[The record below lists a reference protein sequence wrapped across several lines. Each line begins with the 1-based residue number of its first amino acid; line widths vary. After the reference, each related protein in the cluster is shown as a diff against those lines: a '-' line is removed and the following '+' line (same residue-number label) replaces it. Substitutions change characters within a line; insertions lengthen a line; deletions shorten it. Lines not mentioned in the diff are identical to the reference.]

1 MVIQLPFVWASLLF
15 VTGISLGHFFP
26 SRIYVFLLVALL
38 MSVCAARGK
47 FKDYLILAVWLLMGC
62 ARVNCSFST
71 EDCPASDFSSS
82 VMAKAKE
89 ANQVLRLR
97 LSKTD
102 MQDEPLAIASAL
114 LLGDKSALTKDT
126 KKKFSS
132 VGASH
137 LLALSG
143 LHLGILY
150 GILHLLFIRMI
161 KTKWWRWYCL
171 PLILL
176 CIWGYAW
183 MAGMPVSLVRAGIMC
198 SFVSVVSL
206 CNAAT
211 SSLHLLSVSA
221 LLILMVSPAE
231 LFSVS
236 FQLSFAATFFILF
249 FYDATLPVIM
259 WARHRARPI
268 LRLLAVSLTAQLGTA
283 PLVAYYFHNF
293 PLIGL
298 PVGMLLVPMTSVII
312 YGCVALLFFPS
323 HLLGAVVGSLL
334 NVETRI
340 MEICGGLPFA
350 SIPDLHPK
358 PWQLV
363 VIYTL
368 LITFGLRKRQP
379 DIKWRG

>member
-1 MVIQLPFVWASLLF
+1 MIQLPFVWASLLF
-15 VTGISLGHFFP
+15 VAGISLGHFFP
-26 SRIYVFLLVALL
+26 SRIYVFLLAALL
-38 MSVCAARGK
+38 VSACVARGR
-47 FKDYLILAVWLLMGC
+47 FKDCLILSVWLLLGC
-62 ARVNCSFST
+62 ARINCSFAT
-71 EDCPASDFSSS
+71 EESHTSGFASS

-89 ANQVLRLR
+89 ANKALSLR
-97 LSKTD
+97 LSETN

-126 KKKFSS
+126 KKKFAS

-150 GILHLLFIRMI
+150 GMLHLLFIRKI
-161 KTKWWRWYCL
+161 RTKWWRWYCL
-171 PLILL
+171 PPILL

-198 SFVSVVSL
+198 SLVSVAAL
-206 CNAAT
+206 WNAAT
-211 SSLHLLSVSA
+211 SSLHLLSASA
-221 LLILMVSPAE
+221 LLILAVSPTE
-231 LFSVS
+231 LFSIS

-249 FYDATLPVIM
+249 FYDATLPMTM
-259 WARHRARPI
+259 WASQRARSV
-268 LRLLAVSLTAQLGTA
+268 LSLLTVSLTAQLGTA

-293 PLIGL
+293 PIIGL
-298 PVGMLLVPMTSVII
+298 PVGMLLVPLTSVII
-312 YGCVALLFFPS
+312 YGCVALLFFPN
-323 HLLGAVVGSLL
+323 LMLGTVVGNLL
-334 NVETRI
+334 DVETRI

-350 SIPDLHPK
+350 SISGLHPK

-363 VIYTL
+363 VIYAL

-379 DIKWRG
+379 DIKWRA